1 MYIYKKIY
9 ISKKLKFSYRRN
21 LKWISRNISRK
32 SIYLIVCPQDGK
44 IEIVHNIFYIRQY
57 DCDTRVLGIADSKSA
72 AIELMQD
79 IVSDIYVRK
88 KDIFDKELYKN
99 FK

>member
-57 DCDTRVLGIADSKSA
+57 DCDTRVLGIADSKFA

>member
-1 MYIYKKIY
+1 M
-9 ISKKLKFSYRRN
+9 
-21 LKWISRNISRK
+21 KWISRSISRK
-32 SIYLIVCPQDGK
+32 SIYLIVCPQNGK

-57 DCDTRVLGIADSKSA
+57 DCDTKVLGIAESKSA
-72 AIELMQD
+72 AIELMKD
-79 IVSDIYVRK
+79 IVSDIYVHK

>member
-21 LKWISRNISRK
+21 LKWISKNISRK
-32 SIYLIVCPQDGK
+32 SIYLIVCPQNGK

-57 DCDTRVLGIADSKSA
+57 ESDIRVLGIAESKTA
-72 AIELMQD
+72 AIELMKD
-79 IVSDIYVRK
+79 IVGDIYVHK
-88 KDIFDKELYKN
+88 KDIFDKELYKK
-99 FK
+99 FE